1 MSTVYYQNIIK
12 TNIIIFLFNTE
23 PAVSSPFS
31 LPFQNSRFPPQEF
44 KIAEFIWV
52 YNHLAKLRLGAL
64 DIQELPLLAARWI
77 PHP

>member
-44 KIAEFIWV
+44 KIAEFI
-52 YNHLAKLRLGAL
+52 
-64 DIQELPLLAARWI
+64 
-77 PHP
+77 